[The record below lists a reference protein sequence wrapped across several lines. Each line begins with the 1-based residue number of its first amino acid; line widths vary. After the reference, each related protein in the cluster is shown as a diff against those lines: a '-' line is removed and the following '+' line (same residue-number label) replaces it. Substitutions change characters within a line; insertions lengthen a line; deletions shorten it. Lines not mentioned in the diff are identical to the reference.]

1 MPTSVVGLA
10 KGFFCGPSFAAA
22 PIDEGNMRSRLL
34 LCAVFLLGA
43 SLATFACGSKPA
55 PKEPLITETVSD
67 AGVEDSAPPEPPKP
81 KSLFERL
88 GGKEGIAKVVDAF
101 LKNVLQNDT
110 IKKRFNKLPK
120 ERVEKFRTGMID
132 LICKESGGDCE
143 YTGKSMKDAHKKMG
157 ISDAEWN
164 ATLLALKAAL
174 DENKVAEGEQADLV
188 SLLGPMKDDIVEKK
202 KK

>member
-1 MPTSVVGLA
+1 
-10 KGFFCGPSFAAA
+10 
-22 PIDEGNMRSRLL
+22 MRHRLL
-34 LCAVFLLGA
+34 LGTFLL
-43 SLATFACGSKPA
+43 LAMGLGTFACGKKQA
-55 PKEPLITETVSD
+55 PKEPMITETVSD

-88 GGKEGIAKVVDAF
+88 GNKEGITKVVDAF
-101 LKNVLQNDT
+101 LKNALQNDT
-110 IKKRFNKLPK
+110 IKKRFSKLPK
-120 ERVEKFRTGMID
+120 DRVEKFRNNFID

-143 YTGKSMKDAHKKMG
+143 YTGKNMKDAHKKMG
-157 ISDAEWN
+157 ITDAEWT

-174 DENKVAEGEQADLV
+174 DENKVAEGEQNDLV